1 MYLSGDQVALLRGD
15 LDYILPRTSCNMVP
29 LTKGFLLRELERD
42 PDVLLD
48 LVDGMSP
55 GDARSLSV
63 PHDTLRSLI
72 LRRRMGYASGRDCSA
87 QELFS
92 GFAE

>member
-1 MYLSGDQVALLRGD
+1 MHLSVDQLELLRDD
-15 LDYILPRTSCNMVP
+15 LDYILPRTKCDTVP
-29 LTKGFLLRELERD
+29 LTKGYLLRELERD

-48 LVDGMSP
+48 LVDGMSV

-63 PHDTLRSLI
+63 PHDTLQALI
-72 LRRRMGYASGRDCSA
+72 ARWRLGVPGLKSDGG

-92 GFAE
+92 GLGE

>member
-1 MYLSGDQVALLRGD
+1 MQLSVEQVKLLRDD
-15 LDYILPRTSCNMVP
+15 LDYILPRTKCDTVP
-29 LTKGFLLRELERD
+29 LTKGYLLRELERN

-48 LVDGMSP
+48 LVEGMSA

-63 PHDTLRSLI
+63 PHDTIQALI
-72 LRRRMGYASGRDCSA
+72 SRRRLGVSGIKSDGG

-92 GFAE
+92 GFGE